1 MSTAPPNPVSQ
12 LPINSVAA
20 AVANLVKQWKEVAAS
35 ARELA
40 AFGDAIASIA
50 EDLKLSPAELR
61 ALASK
66 GADAAKEL
74 PCLLD
79 ALRISI
85 QTLADR
91 EPLVLRDL
99 QRVCTMCDQKRLCN
113 REVLAGTA
121 SASYRHYCP
130 NTGTLDA
137 LNRDPT
143 FASSE

>member
-12 LPINSVAA
+12 LPINSVTA

-40 AFGDAIASIA
+40 AFGDAITSIA
-50 EDLKLSPAELR
+50 EDLKLSPSELR

-85 QTLADR
+85 RALADR

-99 QRVCTMCDQKRLCN
+99 QRVCTMCNQKRLCN
-113 REVLAGTA
+113 REVLSGTA
-121 SASYRHYCP
+121 SANYRHYCP
-130 NTGTLDA
+130 NAGTLDA
-137 LNRDPT
+137 LNCDPT
-143 FASSE
+143 FASAD

>member
-12 LPINSVAA
+12 LPINSVTA

-40 AFGDAIASIA
+40 AFGDAITSIA

-113 REVLAGTA
+113 REILAGTA
-121 SASYRHYCP
+121 SANYRHYCP